1 MALMAI
7 ASVQLLDRQ
16 LMRADAPS
24 HSALGAVQIVS
35 RDACNA
41 GTSAPEDVTISR

>member
-7 ASVQLLDRQ
+7 ASVQLLDG
-16 LMRADAPS
+16 LVMRADAPS
-24 HSALGAVQIVS
+24 HSAVGAVRIVS

-41 GTSAPEDVTISR
+41 GTAAPEDVTIPR